1 MNIDTKVKIKGM
13 SKTLQNPRGTYDAL
27 PELSKRFTYIENKAR
42 QVFKNR
48 GYGEI
53 RTPVFENADVFLRS
67 VGETTDIVSK
77 EMYLFEDKSGDK
89 MALRP
94 EGTAGV
100 VRAFYS
106 NGMKQLLPL
115 KLFYVGASMFRYERP
130 QKGRYRQ
137 FHQVGVECFGVA
149 SPNADV
155 EVIATGV
162 ALLKSIGL
170 NDKITVKLNTLGTK
184 EDRVVYREKLL
195 EYFEPVKNKLS
206 KESQERLAKNPL
218 RILDSKEKQD
228 KEFVAKAPRPIDSLS
243 EKSRLHFQA
252 VKDGLDAL
260 EIHYEI
266 DSSLVRG
273 LDYYT
278 HTVFEIHGDGLGAQ
292 SQVIGGG
299 RFDGLIEQMGGENIP
314 AVGFGCG
321 LERLEAIMECHISDE
336 RPVAFAMMKEDGF
349 LNCLQLAETLRLEG
363 IPCYLPLEFTSFKS
377 QLKKANK
384 VNARYTVIVGE
395 DEVKNKMFQVKNM
408 DEGEQTERC
417 FLDVVDFFRH
427 SYGICKD

>member
-1 MNIDTKVKIKGM
+1 M
-13 SKTLQNPRGTYDAL
+13 SKNLQNPRGTYDAL
-27 PELSKRFTYIENKAR
+27 PGLAKRFAYIESQAR
-42 QVFKNR
+42 QVFECR

-53 RTPVFENADVFLRS
+53 RTPVFEYADVFMRT

-77 EMYLFEDKSGDK
+77 EMYLFDDRNGEK

-106 NGMKQLLPL
+106 NGLKQHLPL
-115 KLFYVGASMFRYERP
+115 KLFYVGTPMFRYERP

-137 FHQVGVECFGVA
+137 FHQIGVECFGVA
-149 SPNADV
+149 SPFADV

-170 NDKITVKLNTLGTK
+170 EGDITVKLNSLGTA
-184 EDRVVYREKLL
+184 EDRVIYRAKLL
-195 EYFEPVKNKLS
+195 EYFEPVKDQLSAESRDRLS
-206 KESQERLAKNPL
+206 KNPM
-218 RILDSKEKQD
+218 RILDSKEKED
-228 KEFVAKAPRPIDSLS
+228 KPFVEKAPRPIDFLCAD
-243 EKSRLHFQA
+243 SRKHLQA

-260 EIHYEI
+260 NIQYEI

-278 HTVFEIHGDGLGAQ
+278 HTVFEIHGEGLGAQ

-299 RFDGLIEQMGGENIP
+299 RFDGLVEQMGGQSVP

-321 LERLEAIMECHISDE
+321 MERLEAIMEKQMSDE
-336 RPVAFAMMKEDGF
+336 RPVAFAIMDEEAY
-349 LNCLQLAETLRLEG
+349 LSCLQLAENLRLDG
-363 IPCYLPLEFTSFKS
+363 VPCALPLELSSFKS
-377 QLKKANK
+377 QMKKANK
-384 VNARYTVIVGE
+384 LNARYTIIVGE
-395 DEVKNKMFQVKNM
+395 DEKKKKTFQVKDM
-408 DEGEQTERC
+408 DEGSQSELT
-417 FLDVVDFFRH
+417 FLDAVDLFRS
-427 SYGICKD
+427 SYGVCKEK

>member
-1 MNIDTKVKIKGM
+1 M
-13 SKTLQNPRGTYDAL
+13 SKDLQNPRGTYDAL
-27 PELSKRFTYIENKAR
+27 PELAKRFAYIESQAR
-42 QVFKNR
+42 HVFGCR

-53 RTPVFENADVFLRS
+53 RTPVFEYADVFMRT

-77 EMYLFEDKSGDK
+77 EMYLFEDRNGEK

-106 NGMKQLLPL
+106 NGLKQHLPL
-115 KLFYVGASMFRYERP
+115 KLFYVGTPMFRYERP

-137 FHQVGVECFGVA
+137 FHQIGVECFGVA
-149 SPNADV
+149 SPFADV

-170 NDKITVKLNTLGTK
+170 QGDITVKLNSLGPA
-184 EDRVVYREKLL
+184 EDRVVYRAKLL
-195 EYFEPVKNKLS
+195 EYFEPVKDQLSAESRERLS
-206 KESQERLAKNPL
+206 KNPM
-218 RILDSKEKQD
+218 RILDSKEKED
-228 KEFVAKAPRPIDSLS
+228 KPFVEKAPRPIDFLCAT
-243 EKSRLHFQA
+243 SRKHLQD

-260 EIHYEI
+260 DIKYEI

-278 HTVFEIHGDGLGAQ
+278 HTVFEIHGEGLGSQ

-299 RFDGLIEQMGGENIP
+299 RFDGLVEQMGGQSVP

-321 LERLEAIMECHISDE
+321 MERLEAIMEKQMSDE
-336 RPVAFAMMKEDGF
+336 RPVAFAIMDEDAYIS
-349 LNCLQLAETLRLEG
+349 CLQLAENLRLDG
-363 IPCYLPLEFTSFKS
+363 VPCALPLELSSFKS
-377 QLKKANK
+377 QMKKANK
-384 VNARYTVIVGE
+384 LNARYTVIVGE
-395 DEVKNKMFQVKNM
+395 DEKKNKKFQVKDM
-408 DEGEQTERC
+408 DEGTQSELS
-417 FLDVVDFFRH
+417 FLDAVDLFRT
-427 SYGICKD
+427 SYGVCKEK